1 MTLEQYAQ
9 SPLVESNWMVRT
21 LSGKMNAE
29 LTAQHLDIAQEI
41 LTNNFIVGLHDDRY
55 GSLSRF
61 ETYFGWGYNDEQA
74 ACRSAMLQEEM
85 NRQDMAKQMFNE
97 GGEAIE
103 LLWKENE
110 LDIQLYDFADALYKD
125 QEGLFSD
132 TS

>member
-1 MTLEQYAQ
+1 M
-9 SPLVESNWMVRT
+9 S
-21 LSGKMNAE
+21 K
-29 LTAQHLDIAQEI
+29 
-41 LTNNFIVGLHDDRY
+41 
-55 GSLSRF
+55 
-61 ETYFGWGYNDEQA
+61 
-74 ACRSAMLQEEM
+74 
-85 NRQDMAKQMFNE
+85 QDMAKQMFNE